1 MSQPNML
8 ITGATG
14 FIGFKVLLLA
24 LKEGYTIR
32 ATVRNDAQPAKL
44 ISQLEANGLSSLQ
57 DRLSFFTVSDVVA
70 DDAYDQAVQG
80 VTYVIHLASPLPNP
94 ALDPT
99 TGVFEPSVK
108 SVTNILASASKEA
121 TIKKV
126 VITASVVGLLTF
138 PPDPSKVH
146 TADTRVSVPP
156 PPFADVGTAYRAAKA
171 AGLNASRDFVEEQ
184 KPGFEIVNILPAF
197 NYGRDARAS
206 KLEDIWSSTNGLL
219 LAAITGKTSSHPVPT
234 GASDADDVAYLHI
247 QALKNGVVGDYVAS
261 ADNVVDDAWEF
272 IQKEFPQAVQKG
284 IFSKGHQENFRVKFN
299 SQKTELEFGLKLK
312 SFEDMV
318 RAVASQYLELS
329 GEEKA

>member
-57 DRLSFFTVSDVVA
+57 DRLSFFTVSDVLA

-146 TADTRVSVPP
+146 TYPRIGRVHLRRIGW
-156 PPFADVGTAYRAAKA
+156 D
-171 AGLNASRDFVEEQ
+171 GLPRRQ
-184 KPGFEIVNILPAF
+184 
-197 NYGRDARAS
+197 GR
-206 KLEDIWSSTNGLL
+206 
-219 LAAITGKTSSHPVPT
+219 
-234 GASDADDVAYLHI
+234 GA
-247 QALKNGVVGDYVAS
+247 Q
-261 ADNVVDDAWEF
+261 
-272 IQKEFPQAVQKG
+272 
-284 IFSKGHQENFRVKFN
+284 R
-299 SQKTELEFGLKLK
+299 
-312 SFEDMV
+312 
-318 RAVASQYLELS
+318 LS
-329 GEEKA
+329 GLCGRAEAWLRNRQHSARVQLRSRRSSLQA